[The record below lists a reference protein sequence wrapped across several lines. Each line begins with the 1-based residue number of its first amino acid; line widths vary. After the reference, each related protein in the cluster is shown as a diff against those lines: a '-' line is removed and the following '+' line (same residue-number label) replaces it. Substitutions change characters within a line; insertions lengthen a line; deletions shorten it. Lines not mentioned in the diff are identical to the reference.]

1 MKKLKVKKMVFKFL
15 NHRFR
20 DIEIKRDVYDMSDA
34 RIERYYCKGATP
46 VMEFRKINS
55 DKTMRYKVNHHVKND
70 LKNYFNLRH
79 MVIEIY
85 VLEWCRDKTCRY
97 GKTYKNVMD
106 L

>member
-1 MKKLKVKKMVFKFL
+1 MKKMVFEFL
-15 NHRFR
+15 NQKFR
-20 DIEIKRDVYDMSDA
+20 DVVLLRDVYDMSDA
-34 RIERYYCKGATP
+34 RIERYYCKGAAP

-70 LKNYFNLRH
+70 LKNYFNLSYI
-79 MVIEIY
+79 VIDMY
-85 VLEWCRDKTCRY
+85 LLEWCRDKTCRY